1 MVDRSLRDLAADPET
16 ATALA
21 VVYETAEAGDGTIH
35 WEDVRG
41 ELDAE
46 QWGRLLG
53 EGALLPAGDRFVI
66 DDPTQVEAILAEDD
80 GADGDDSAD
89 IEGVPA
95 EGDDSNTDI
104 VDASEH
110 DDVSGWTSA
119 DKLAG
124 VVALCLM
131 GGYQVPAIRD
141 AVAGTVDVALG
152 SIVGTVPFPALVLGL
167 AVVVAV
173 TSTGVRRY
181 LGGDGASG
189 TDELRE
195 RMESLREDLRAARER
210 EDEAAIER
218 LEAEQR
224 EAMTEQF
231 VGLKLQFRPL
241 VWTMLLTIPVFMWL
255 TWLTVDP
262 TGAIASA
269 STFIP
274 VFGEIVWTAR
284 VVGPVQA
291 WILWYGLCSLLASV
305 ATRRTIDRLGVG
317 TGA

>member
-1 MVDRSLRDLAADPET
+1 M
-16 ATALA
+16 
-21 VVYETAEAGDGTIH
+21 
-35 WEDVRG
+35 
-41 ELDAE
+41 
-46 QWGRLLG
+46 LG
-53 EGALLPAGDRFVI
+53 EGALLPAGDQFVI
-66 DDPTQVEAILAEDD
+66 DDSTRVEAILAEDD

-124 VVALCLM
+124 VIALCLM
-131 GGYQVPAIRD
+131 GGYQMPVIRD

-152 SIVGTVPFPALVLGL
+152 SIVGTVPFPALVFGL

-224 EAMTEQF
+224 EAMTEEF

-241 VWTMLLTIPVFMWL
+241 VWAMLLTIPVFMWL
-255 TWLTVDP
+255 TLLTVDP
-262 TGAIASA
+262 IGAIASA
-269 STFIP
+269 STFNP
-274 VFGEIVWTAR
+274 R
-284 VVGPVQA
+284 
-291 WILWYGLCSLLASV
+291 L
-305 ATRRTIDRLGVG
+305 RRDRLDRSGRRPGAGVDPLVWAVLAPRKRSDATDDRPAERRYRG
-317 TGA
+317 LSVRYNDLSSVEKSIQRRNDRFYRGAEFSGEVL